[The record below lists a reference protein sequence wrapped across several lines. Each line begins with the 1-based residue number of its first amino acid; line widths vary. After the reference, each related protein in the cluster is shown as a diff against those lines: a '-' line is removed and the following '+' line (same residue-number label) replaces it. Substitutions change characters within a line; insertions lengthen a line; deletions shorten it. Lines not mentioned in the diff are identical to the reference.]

1 MSAKARLRLPLLW
14 AVKMSGFFAAG
25 RGRPGLLVVVGGVEV
40 RREERVDVKA
50 RLEEGVM
57 VVGLVVRG
65 RGRP

>member
-1 MSAKARLRLPLLW
+1 M
-14 AVKMSGFFAAG
+14 
-25 RGRPGLLVVVGGVEV
+25 EV